1 MKFGDVR
8 AGLSAPIR
16 ARIDRAA
23 LAFLSSVDGPSIDF
37 SAPAGEPALVS
48 PDSVSWRIFKNPVAL
63 FVGGVAAVILE
74 LAEPR
79 VRTGVWER
87 TTFRKNPVARLRR
100 TGLAAMVTVYAA
112 RSVSEKMIAR
122 VRALHERIEGVTPEG
137 EPFRAN
143 DPELLLWVQATAA
156 FGFLEAYS
164 TYVAPVSDADRE
176 RYFAEG
182 REAARLYGA
191 ETPPQSDSDWRALYA
206 EMKPRF
212 RASPIIF
219 EFLDIMRR
227 APALPGAL
235 RLTQGAL
242 IRAAIEITPADARE
256 ALGLDASYGLHGFE
270 KNLVRQMGK
279 RADRWALP
287 SSPAAQACLRMGR
300 PADWLYRRRKYFS

>member
-1 MKFGDVR
+1 VVFGDVR
-8 AGLSAPIR
+8 SRLSAPVR

-23 LAFLSSVDGPSIDF
+23 LAFLSSDHGSFVDF
-37 SAPAGEPALVS
+37 SAPPGEPALVS

-79 VRTGVWER
+79 VRTGVWEH
-87 TTFRKNPVARLRR
+87 TTFRKDPVARLRR

-112 RSVSEKMIAR
+112 RGIAEKMIAR

-137 EPFRAN
+137 ESYRAS
-143 DPELLLWVQATAA
+143 DPELLCWVQATAA

-176 RYFAEG
+176 RYFNEG

-191 ETPPQSDSDWRALYA
+191 GTSPQSDADWRSLYA
-206 EMKPRF
+206 VMKPRF
-212 RASPIIF
+212 RSSPIIF

-242 IRAAIEITPADARE
+242 IRAAIDIIPADARE
-256 ALGLDASYGLHGFE
+256 ILGLDASFGINGLE

-279 RADRWALP
+279 RADRWTLP

-300 PADWLYRRRKYFS
+300 PADWLYRRRPGLS